1 MSNFTFKEYA
11 ENANRTINQQG
22 QKLLLNGALGLAG
35 EAGEAADLIKKHV
48 FQGHDLDAQKVLNEI
63 GDVIWYLNAL
73 CIATG
78 YTLEDAAIMNNNKLA
93 ARYPNGFTIQDS
105 LERRDTHAEYDIPQR
120 GCGNPGGTVQDRED
134 RTEWEDP
141 ARARRAIEYAEH
153 TPDRRR
159 SRY

>member
-1 MSNFTFKEYA
+1 MSDFTFKAYA

-35 EAGEAADLIKKHV
+35 EAGETADLVKKHV
-48 FQGHDLDAQKVLNEI
+48 FQGHDLDAQKILNEI

-78 YTLEDAAIMNNNKLA
+78 YTLEDAAIMNNTKLA

-120 GCGNPGGTVQDRED
+120 GRRDSGREVES
-134 RTEWEDP
+134 REAREVGEDP

-159 SRY
+159 PRY